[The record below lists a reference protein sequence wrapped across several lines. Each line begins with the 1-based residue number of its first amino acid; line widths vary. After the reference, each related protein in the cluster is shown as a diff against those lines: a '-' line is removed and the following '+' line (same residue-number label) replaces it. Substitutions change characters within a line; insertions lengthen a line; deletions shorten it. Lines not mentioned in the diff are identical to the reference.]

1 MAEFKDLKTKPGHL
15 ETKRVKEKGFY
26 VTRHRK
32 RFLVKAHDVH
42 RNGQVVHIPQHY
54 DYVHQLHYH
63 EKGRIYKRQ
72 YLAYGG
78 GFKELAD
85 RITKEYE
92 NKARKGDI
100 NPRTGQPYT
109 MAEAKQIG
117 PKTAADIYFSKN
129 AHLRGKN

>member
-1 MAEFKDLKTKPGHL
+1 MSRHMTCTGMAKSSTF
-15 ETKRVKEKGFY
+15 R
-26 VTRHRK
+26 R
-32 RFLVKAHDVH
+32 
-42 RNGQVVHIPQHY
+42 Y

-92 NKARKGDI
+92 SKARKGDI

-117 PKTAADIYFSKN
+117 PKTAASIYFAKN
-129 AHLRGKN
+129 AHIRG